1 MEKPLTS
8 VYLEAST
15 GASIEVFTASLD
27 KDPKK
32 VIIKQ
37 ILKEKNIS
45 LRSAPELTLFI
56 MSNLLDGNVFPYSQR
71 QVARMSGRSVGAV
84 NRVMKELMAN
94 GIIKQVGNAC
104 IVDNDIAELCRL
116 DKKSI
121 GILYK

>member
-32 VIIKQ
+32 VII
-37 ILKEKNIS
+37 KNIS